1 MMDITIYNTSLLSS
15 SQEPLNWTDT
25 LILTQRNDSNRYLG
39 FIRGSTDRHVAFHD
53 LINHQHRQHNCINC
67 IYY

>member
-53 LINHQHRQHNCINC
+53 
-67 IYY
+67 